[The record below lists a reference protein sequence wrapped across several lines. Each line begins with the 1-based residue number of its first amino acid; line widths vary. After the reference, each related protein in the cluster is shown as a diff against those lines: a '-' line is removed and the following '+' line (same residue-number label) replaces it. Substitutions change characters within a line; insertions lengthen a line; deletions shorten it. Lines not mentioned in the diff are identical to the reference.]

1 MMQNLEIKKNE
12 MKLKKKQRE
21 NDANM
26 LTKAKKRQ
34 EKLFNIMKL
43 LVNHIIKKNQ
53 ISTLRLQ
60 LNY

>member
-1 MMQNLEIKKNE
+1 MQNLEIKKNE

-43 LVNHIIKKNQ
+43 LVNHIIKKN
-53 ISTLRLQ
+53 
-60 LNY
+60 